1 MSDNPLL
8 AFAIGSLAASRGS
21 NELAHL
27 SASIMAPRPA
37 RAVSPGAD
45 TVAMIEALQEQEQ
58 HIARQDDLIARL
70 RAINVEW
77 QEYGAKLKAQKVRLQ
92 EWADWADMELK
103 KYQNKA

>member
-27 SASIMAPRPA
+27 SASIMAPRPV
-37 RAVSPGAD
+37 RSLEPGPD
-45 TVAMIEALQEQEQ
+45 ITVLIETLQEQEQ

-70 RAINVEW
+70 RQVSLEW
-77 QEYGAKLKAQKVRLQ
+77 QEYGKRLKAKNTKLE
-92 EWADWADMELK
+92 EWADWAEQELK
-103 KYQNKA
+103 RYQNKG